1 MENKIKLPAFRGAI
15 FDLDGTI
22 LDSMGVWR
30 KIDEDFLGR
39 RGFSV
44 PPDYVEKIKALDYQ
58 SAAEYTIA
66 RFSLKDRPEDLIAE
80 WKQMAEEAYA
90 HHIFLKPYVK
100 EYMMQLKQ
108 AGIKIALA
116 TVSDDALSIP
126 ALKNNG
132 VFAYFD
138 AFVTTQEVGKGKD
151 FPDVYIKAA
160 EKLGLKAEECVVF
173 EDVLK
178 CVIGAK
184 KGGFCTVGVYDLA
197 SAHLKDEI
205 AETADFYITDFS
217 MLLTP

>member
-1 MENKIKLPAFRGAI
+1 MKHKIQLPAFRGAI

-39 RGFSV
+39 RGFEV
-44 PPDYVEKIKALDYQ
+44 PQDYVEKIKTLDYQ

-66 RFSLKDRPEDLIAE
+66 RFSLNDQPEDLITE

-116 TVSDDALSIP
+116 TVSDNTLSIP

-132 VFAYFD
+132 VFEYFD

-160 EKLGLKAEECVVF
+160 EKLGLNPGLCIVF

-178 CVIGAK
+178 CIIGAK
-184 KGGFCTVGVYDLA
+184 KGGFCTVGVYDAA
-197 SAHLKDEI
+197 SAHLQKDTK
-205 AETADFYITDFS
+205 ETADFYITDFS
-217 MLLTP
+217 QI

>member
-1 MENKIKLPAFRGAI
+1 MVNKIQLPAFKGAI

-22 LDSMGVWR
+22 LDSMGIWR

-39 RGFSV
+39 RGFEV
-44 PPDYVEKIKALDYQ
+44 PEDYVEKIKALDYQ

-66 RFSLKDRPEDLIAE
+66 RFSLKDQPEDLIAE

-90 HHIFLKPYVK
+90 HHIFLKPHVK
-100 EYMMQLKQ
+100 EYIMQLKH

-132 VFAYFD
+132 VFEYFD
-138 AFVTTQEVGKGKD
+138 AFVTTQEVGKGKE
-151 FPDVYIKAA
+151 FPDVYLKAA
-160 EKLGLKAEECVVF
+160 EKLGLKPQSCIVF

-178 CVIGAK
+178 CILGAK
-184 KGGFCTVGVYDLA
+184 KGGFCTIGVYDAA
-197 SAHLKDEI
+197 SEI
-205 AETADFYITDFS
+205 QQEAIQKEADYYILDFS
-217 MLLTP
+217 ML